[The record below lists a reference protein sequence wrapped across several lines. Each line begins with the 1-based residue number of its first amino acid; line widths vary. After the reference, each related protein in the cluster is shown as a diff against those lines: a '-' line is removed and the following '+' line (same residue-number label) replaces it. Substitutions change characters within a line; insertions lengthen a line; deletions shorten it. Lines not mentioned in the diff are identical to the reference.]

1 MVSLRNIAVTAL
13 LFWGTADAAFYG
25 KNSPVVSLD
34 KKNFKEEI
42 LDSRNAAVVAFVAPW
57 CGHCQNLK
65 PSYAK
70 LAESLKGIVKV
81 AAIDCDEEANKRTCG
96 EYGVQGF
103 PTIKIFKP
111 SKKKG
116 KPIVEDYMGERTAKA
131 ISDQITKRIP
141 DHVKR
146 LTDTTFEEFLA
157 NKNESAKAILF
168 TNKAKPS
175 PLWKSLAIDFIDVIQ
190 FAQVPN
196 SEKAVVEK
204 FGVEKF
210 PTIVMLPGGKKEGV
224 VYEGELKKQQL
235 FDFFKEFQEPKEDPW
250 AAVGTEEESTPSSSS
265 SSKTAATSSSSSVAP
280 KPTEEA
286 KPEIPIFSGVDVL
299 YAACLEKKTKTCII
313 NIADTP
319 SDGLVK
325 AYATLES
332 RPPPHPFQ
340 VWRVY
345 KDDALA
351 KIMTT
356 MLELDDTKPQLIAI
370 SHRGWYRKF
379 TGDIESSKSIMTW
392 LDEIKMGEG
401 TKVPL
406 PQDMID
412 IYDRQPG
419 PEPEAEASKEET
431 KEGKKTEEKE
441 TDEKKTEK
449 VAEKAEEVKE
459 KVEEK
464 VKFKD
469 EL

>member
-1 MVSLRNIAVTAL
+1 M
-13 LFWGTADAAFYG
+13 
-25 KNSPVVSLD
+25 
-34 KKNFKEEI
+34 
-42 LDSRNAAVVAFVAPW
+42 
-57 CGHCQNLK
+57 
-65 PSYAK
+65 
-70 LAESLKGIVKV
+70 KV

-116 KPIVEDYMGERTAKA
+116 KPIVEGEKFWFKGCSRCGADESVHYVDYMGERTAKA

-280 KPTEEA
+280 KPTEEG
-286 KPEIPIFSGVDVL
+286 KPFPTKIRIVTI
-299 YAACLEKKTKTCII
+299 AC
-313 NIADTP
+313 
-319 SDGLVK
+319 
-325 AYATLES
+325 
-332 RPPPHPFQ
+332 
-340 VWRVY
+340 
-345 KDDALA
+345 
-351 KIMTT
+351 
-356 MLELDDTKPQLIAI
+356 
-370 SHRGWYRKF
+370 
-379 TGDIESSKSIMTW
+379 
-392 LDEIKMGEG
+392 
-401 TKVPL
+401 
-406 PQDMID
+406 
-412 IYDRQPG
+412 
-419 PEPEAEASKEET
+419 
-431 KEGKKTEEKE
+431 
-441 TDEKKTEK
+441 
-449 VAEKAEEVKE
+449 
-459 KVEEK
+459 
-464 VKFKD
+464 
-469 EL
+469 

>member
-1 MVSLRNIAVTAL
+1 L
-13 LFWGTADAAFYG
+13 LQA
-25 KNSPVVSLD
+25 
-34 KKNFKEEI
+34 NFH
-42 LDSRNAAVVAFVAPW
+42 P
-57 CGHCQNLK
+57 
-65 PSYAK
+65 
-70 LAESLKGIVKV
+70 
-81 AAIDCDEEANKRTCG
+81 
-96 EYGVQGF
+96 
-103 PTIKIFKP
+103 
-111 SKKKG
+111 
-116 KPIVEDYMGERTAKA
+116 
-131 ISDQITKRIP
+131 
-141 DHVKR
+141 
-146 LTDTTFEEFLA
+146 
-157 NKNESAKAILF
+157 
-168 TNKAKPS
+168 
-175 PLWKSLAIDFIDVIQ
+175 
-190 FAQVPN
+190 
-196 SEKAVVEK
+196 
-204 FGVEKF
+204 
-210 PTIVMLPGGKKEGV
+210 
-224 VYEGELKKQQL
+224 
-235 FDFFKEFQEPKEDPW
+235 
-250 AAVGTEEESTPSSSS
+250 
-265 SSKTAATSSSSSVAP
+265 
-280 KPTEEA
+280 A

-299 YAACLEKKTKTCII
+299 YAACLEKKTKTCIV

-319 SDGLVK
+319 SDGLVE

-379 TGDIESSKSIMTW
+379 TGDIESSESIMAW
-392 LDEIKMGEG
+392 LDEIKLGEG

-419 PEPEAEASKEET
+419 PEPEAEAPKEE
-431 KEGKKTEEKE
+431 KKTDEKK

-449 VAEKAEEVKE
+449 VAEKIAEKVEEVKEKIVEKAEEVKE

>member
-1 MVSLRNIAVTAL
+1 L
-13 LFWGTADAAFYG
+13 LQA
-25 KNSPVVSLD
+25 
-34 KKNFKEEI
+34 NFH
-42 LDSRNAAVVAFVAPW
+42 P
-57 CGHCQNLK
+57 
-65 PSYAK
+65 
-70 LAESLKGIVKV
+70 
-81 AAIDCDEEANKRTCG
+81 
-96 EYGVQGF
+96 
-103 PTIKIFKP
+103 
-111 SKKKG
+111 
-116 KPIVEDYMGERTAKA
+116 
-131 ISDQITKRIP
+131 
-141 DHVKR
+141 
-146 LTDTTFEEFLA
+146 
-157 NKNESAKAILF
+157 
-168 TNKAKPS
+168 
-175 PLWKSLAIDFIDVIQ
+175 
-190 FAQVPN
+190 
-196 SEKAVVEK
+196 
-204 FGVEKF
+204 
-210 PTIVMLPGGKKEGV
+210 
-224 VYEGELKKQQL
+224 
-235 FDFFKEFQEPKEDPW
+235 
-250 AAVGTEEESTPSSSS
+250 
-265 SSKTAATSSSSSVAP
+265 
-280 KPTEEA
+280 A

-299 YAACLEKKTKTCII
+299 YAACLEKKTKTCIV

-319 SDGLVK
+319 SDGLVE

-379 TGDIESSKSIMTW
+379 TGDIESSESIMAW
-392 LDEIKMGEG
+392 LDEIKLGEG

-419 PEPEAEASKEET
+419 PEPEAEAPKEE
-431 KEGKKTEEKE
+431 KK

-449 VAEKAEEVKE
+449 VAEKIAEKVEEVKEKIVEKAEEVKE